1 MAGMPHTK
9 LLIAELMLI
18 KVSIIS
24 PYRDTEIREG
34 KRKEN
39 VIVSKIHHVLCP
51 MVFDVRRSDH
61 LSQTTP
67 CGKEKP
73 V

>member
-1 MAGMPHTK
+1 MAGMPQTK

-39 VIVSKIHHVLCP
+39 VIVSKYIMFSAPWFLMSEGLNV
-51 MVFDVRRSDH
+51 
-61 LSQTTP
+61 
-67 CGKEKP
+67 
-73 V
+73 